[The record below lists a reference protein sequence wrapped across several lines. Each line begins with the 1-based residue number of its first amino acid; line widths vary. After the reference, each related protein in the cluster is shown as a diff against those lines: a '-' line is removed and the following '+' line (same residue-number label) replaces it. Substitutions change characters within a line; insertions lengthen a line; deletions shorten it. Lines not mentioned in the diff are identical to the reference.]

1 MHRERL
7 EPRSAPTLVPP
18 ANVAAPAAHAGAGD
32 VARRNPVRRF
42 LVWLAVLVAAFY
54 ALASTSAFRSHVAT
68 PLMGLDARVAAAVLS
83 RLGHEVRAHDR
94 VVAAGSDFA
103 LEVRRGCDALEPTVL
118 FALAVLVAPAAATA
132 KALGLVLGVVL
143 LVGLNTVRIVSLF
156 FVGRHRPDLL
166 EIVHTEWQVAFVLV
180 AIAAWVAWAAW
191 SRDRGGDAGAS
202 AA

>member
-1 MHRERL
+1 MHREQRL
-7 EPRSAPTLVPP
+7 EPRV
-18 ANVAAPAAHAGAGD
+18 APAAAPPSRGGDREAAG
-32 VARRNPVRRF
+32 RNPVRRF

-54 ALASTSAFRSHVAT
+54 VLASTPLFRGHVAT
-68 PLMGLDARVAAAVLS
+68 PLMALDARVAAAVLS
-83 RLGHEVRAHDR
+83 RLGQEARAHDR
-94 VVAAGSDFA
+94 VVAAGSEFA

-180 AIAAWVAWAAW
+180 TIAAWVAWAAW
-191 SRDRGGDAGAS
+191 ARDRGSEPGAS